1 MVHKASKVSRVRSR
15 SLGGLVVKLAVI
27 FVYFFLY
34 APIVLLVITS
44 FNPEEVM
51 RFPNSGYSLTWY
63 HVFFRDHP
71 TLWALFNSLILAAL
85 SSILAAI
92 IGTPCA
98 LGLVRGSFAGK
109 RLVNLLVFTPL
120 IVPPVITGLALVLL
134 LHGVGVPRGF
144 AYLIIGHT
152 LLGLPYVVVVVSAQL
167 YGFPPNVEEAAMSLG
182 ANEVDTFFEVTL
194 PLLKP
199 GIIAGVMFAF
209 VNSLQEYPASQAWA
223 APTFYTLPIVMY
235 NKIRDQLSPEI
246 NVIGVLMIVIA
257 IILPLMGEYL
267 RGAGRLKANTA
278 DATKG

>member
-1 MVHKASKVSRVRSR
+1 MDARYNDRFKLR
-15 SLGGLVVKLAVI
+15 SLGDRIVKLMVI

-34 APIVLLVITS
+34 APMILLVITS

-51 RFPNSGYSLTWY
+51 RFPTSGYSLTWY
-63 HVFFRDHP
+63 YVFFSDYP
-71 TLWALFNSLILAAL
+71 MLSALLNSLILATL

-92 IGTPCA
+92 IGTLCA
-98 LGLVRGSFAGK
+98 LGMVRGSFVGK
-109 RLVNLLVFTPL
+109 KLVNLLIFTPL

-134 LHGVGVPRGF
+134 LHGVGIPRGL

-167 YGFPPNVEEAAMSLG
+167 YGFPRNLEEAAMSLG
-182 ANEVDTFFEVTL
+182 ANEVDTFFEITL
-194 PLLKP
+194 PLLKR
-199 GIIAGVMFAF
+199 GIVAGVMFAF

-223 APTFYTLPIVMY
+223 APSFYTLPIVMY

-257 IILPLMGEYL
+257 IILPLAGEYL
-267 RGAGRLKANTA
+267 RGTGHAKAKTA
-278 DATKG
+278 EATQG